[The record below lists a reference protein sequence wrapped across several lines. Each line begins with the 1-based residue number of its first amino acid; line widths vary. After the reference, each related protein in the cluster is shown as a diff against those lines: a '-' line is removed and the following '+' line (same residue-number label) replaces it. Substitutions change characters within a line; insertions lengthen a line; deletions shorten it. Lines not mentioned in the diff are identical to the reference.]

1 MNEILLN
8 VLSVATTA
16 IVLPLISS
24 LGVKLTQWLNSK
36 IKDQRAKTL
45 LEKANGIVLNAVWS
59 VFQTYVESL
68 KASGSVDSQAQSI
81 ALGKAKAIIESELT
95 QDLKVFIAESYGDVA
110 AWIGNA
116 IEASIYKLKN

>member
-16 IVLPLISS
+16 IVLPLISF

-36 IKDQRAKTL
+36 IKDEKAKAL
-45 LEKANGIVLNAVWS
+45 LEKANGIVLDAVRS

-68 KASGSVDSQAQSI
+68 KASGSFDSQAQAI

-95 QDLKVFIAESYGDVA
+95 DDLEAFITENYGDVT